1 LLHLYRHS
9 SDGLRAECGVAE
21 NEVASHYGSTEL
33 GRELLS
39 ALDRA
44 FGDSLDA
51 AALRSVDQFHLG
63 GYLAT
68 EALLDRLE
76 LRADAE
82 VLDVGCGIGGVARE
96 IASRFSCSVTA
107 IDLTPS
113 FVEAARQLSDRV
125 GVDPEI
131 EFETGDALEMP
142 YEDGRF
148 DAVVVVHVGMNI
160 RDKASLIAELHRVA
174 KPGATVVIYDI
185 VRLTTAPLGYPLPWA
200 TSESMD
206 FVEPQDAYI
215 EALSRSGLV
224 LASSIDRSEL
234 VFDAIERMAANP
246 APVNLANLMGSA
258 WPTMF
263 GNLVAAL
270 RDRTLAPVEMAVLT

>member
-1 LLHLYRHS
+1 M
-9 SDGLRAECGVAE
+9 AE
-21 NEVASHYGSTEL
+21 NQVSSHYGSAEL
-33 GRELLS
+33 GRELLA
-39 ALDRA
+39 ALDQA
-44 FGDSLDA
+44 FGDSLDTT
-51 AALRSVDQFHLG
+51 ALRGVDQFHLG
-63 GYLAT
+63 GHLAT
-68 EALLDRLE
+68 EALLDGLE

-96 IASRFSCSVTA
+96 IRSRFSCAVTA

-113 FVEAARQLSDRV
+113 FVEVARLLSDRV
-125 GVDPEI
+125 GIGDEI
-131 EFETGDALEMP
+131 RFEIGDALEMS

-174 KPGATVVIYDI
+174 KPGATIVIYDI
-185 VRLTTAPLGYPLPWA
+185 VRLSAAPLSYPLPWA

-206 FVEPQDAYI
+206 FVEYEDAYI

-224 LASSIDRSEL
+224 LASSIDRSSL
-234 VFDAIERMAANP
+234 VFDAIERTAANP

-263 GNLVAAL
+263 ANLVSAL
-270 RDRTLAPVEMAVLT
+270 RDQTLAPVEMTVVV